1 VGKFI
6 AIFQLA
12 KKPTNVVRLTID
24 ENFATKLE
32 IRSENERVGDLK
44 IVKFANGSEGA
55 CTGDEN
61 NEYFQYCLDGA
72 KKWK

>member
-1 VGKFI
+1 
-6 AIFQLA
+6 
-12 KKPTNVVRLTID
+12 
-24 ENFATKLE
+24 
-32 IRSENERVGDLK
+32 LK

-72 KKWK
+72 NKWK